1 MSLKL
6 LPSKLFIDILLKGSI
21 RYLFSIKKII
31 DYKPLSVPQDLRNL
45 NV

>member
-6 LPSKLFIDILLKGSI
+6 LPSKLFIDILLKGLI
-21 RYLFSIKKII
+21 PYLFSIKKII
-31 DYKPLSVPQDLRNL
+31 DYKPLSVPQELRNL